1 MGESIYVAF
10 AVSILRSLL
19 LVAGGWLTSRGLVE
33 DGLMREVMAGL
44 ALIVVTQCWGFWRI
58 YRRTLY
64 QKWLLWLGLD
74 TPPPEDIEAA
84 AETVRKDAQY
94 FTKQGLL
101 P

>member
-1 MGESIYVAF
+1 MMGESIYVAF

-33 DGLMREVMAGL
+33 DGLMREVMAGF
-44 ALIVVTQCWGFWRI
+44 ALIVVTQVWGFVRI

-64 QKWLLWLGLD
+64 QKWLLWLGLQE
-74 TPPPEDIEAA
+74 PPSDDPAVVASIKA
-84 AETVRKDAQY
+84 DATFY
-94 FTKQGLL
+94 TRQGML

>member
-1 MGESIYVAF
+1 MESIYVAF
-10 AVSILRSLL
+10 AASILRSLL

-33 DGLMREVMAGL
+33 DGIMREAMAGL
-44 ALIVVTQCWGFWRI
+44 ALIVVTQVWSFWRI
-58 YRRTLY
+58 YQRALY

-74 TPPPEDIEAA
+74 TPPPADMEQAA
-84 AETVRKDAQY
+84 ATVKKDAQY